1 MHICIMKNSI
11 MIMLTMLT
19 QFTHAQI
26 NSELKS
32 IAPLSTSAYQ
42 VEEKELFAPV
52 QLIASSA
59 FALKTQVGTY
69 VENRYMVKAMNNMRF
84 AFLLRT
90 DKGGMAIGGQ
100 LRGSNGFSSTSFN
113 IGYGMRLSEKLG
125 IGVKLE
131 GAKTTWPGRISMT
144 RIGYQAGLL
153 YQLPNNTSIGIHISN
168 NRFLRKFKNSQ
179 LPGYY
184 VVQTGIGKKINQY
197 LYAICEFI
205 KESDKP
211 ILVIPT
217 IDWKINELFRLKAG
231 ISPPLNMGSVL
242 LGWKIKKENLSL
254 AFSSHSYLG
263 FSSGISITHDF

>member
-1 MHICIMKNSI
+1 ML
-11 MIMLTMLT
+11 MLTLLA
-19 QFTHAQI
+19 QFTRAQI
-26 NSELKS
+26 NSELRP
-32 IAPLSTSAYQ
+32 IASLSTSAYE
-42 VEEKELFAPV
+42 VEEKEIFASS
-52 QLIASSA
+52 QLIASCA
-59 FALKTQVGTY
+59 FALKSQLGAY
-69 VENRYMVKAMNNMRF
+69 VENKFMVKAMNNMRF
-84 AFLLRT
+84 AFLLST
-90 DKGGMAIGGQ
+90 DKGGIGFGGQ
-100 LRGSNGFSSTSFN
+100 LQGSNGFTAATLN
-113 IGYGMRLSEKLG
+113 VGYGMRLSENLG

-131 GAKTTWPGRISMT
+131 GAKTTWPGRISMI

-168 NRFLRKFKNSQ
+168 NRFLRKFKNNQ

-197 LYAICEFI
+197 LYAICELI

-211 ILVIPT
+211 IAVMPT

-231 ISPPLNMGSVL
+231 ISPPLNMGSVV
-242 LGWKIKKENLSL
+242 LGWKLKKESVSL

>member
-1 MHICIMKNSI
+1 ML
-11 MIMLTMLT
+11 MLTLLAHYT
-19 QFTHAQI
+19 RAQI
-26 NSELKS
+26 NSELRP
-32 IAPLSTSAYQ
+32 IASLTTSAYE
-42 VEEKELFAPV
+42 VDEKELFASS

-59 FALKTQVGTY
+59 FALKSQLGAY
-69 VENRYMVKAMNNMRF
+69 VENRFMVNAMNNMRF
-84 AFLLRT
+84 AFLLPT
-90 DKGGMAIGGQ
+90 EKGGISFGGQ
-100 LRGSNGFSSTSFN
+100 LRGSNGFTSATLN
-113 IGYGMRLSEKLG
+113 IGYGMRLSENFG
-125 IGVKLE
+125 IGAKLE

-153 YQLPNNTSIGIHISN
+153 YHLPNNTSIGIHISN

-197 LYAICEFI
+197 LYAICELI

-231 ISPPLNMGSVL
+231 ISPPLNMGSVV
-242 LGWKIKKENLSL
+242 LGWKLKKENLSL

>member
-1 MHICIMKNSI
+1 ML
-11 MIMLTMLT
+11 MLTLLA
-19 QFTHAQI
+19 QFTRAQI
-26 NSELKS
+26 NSELRP
-32 IAPLSTSAYQ
+32 IASLSTSAYE
-42 VEEKELFAPV
+42 VEEKEIFASS
-52 QLIASSA
+52 QLIASCA
-59 FALKTQVGTY
+59 FALKNQLGAY
-69 VENRYMVKAMNNMRF
+69 VENKFMVKAMNNMRF
-84 AFLLRT
+84 AFLLST
-90 DKGGMAIGGQ
+90 DKGGIGFGGQ
-100 LRGSNGFSSTSFN
+100 LQGSNGFTAATLN
-113 IGYGMRLSEKLG
+113 VGYGMRLSENLG

-131 GAKTTWPGRISMT
+131 GAKTTWPGRISMI

-168 NRFLRKFKNSQ
+168 NRFLRKFKNNQ

-197 LYAICEFI
+197 LYAICELI

-211 ILVIPT
+211 IAVMPT

-231 ISPPLNMGSVL
+231 ISPPLNMGSVV
-242 LGWKIKKENLSL
+242 LGWKLKKESVSL

>member
-1 MHICIMKNSI
+1 MKNSI

-19 QFTHAQI
+19 QFTRAQI

-52 QLIASSA
+52 QLIAASA
-59 FALKTQVGTY
+59 FALKTQIGTY

-90 DKGGMAIGGQ
+90 DKGDMAIGGQ

-125 IGVKLE
+125 VGVKLE
-131 GAKTTWPGRISMT
+131 GAKTTWPGTTSMT
-144 RIGYQAGLL
+144 RMGYQVGLI
-153 YQLPNNTSIGIHISN
+153 YQFPENTSIGIHISN

-179 LPGYY
+179 VPGYY
-184 VVQTGIGKKINQY
+184 VIQTGIGKKINQHIS
-197 LYAICEFI
+197 AVCELI
-205 KESDKP
+205 KESDTP
-211 ILVIPT
+211 ITFIPT
-217 IDWKINELFRLKAG
+217 IDWKINELFRLKFG
-231 ISPPLNMGSVL
+231 ISPPLNMGFAI
-242 LGWKIKKENLSL
+242 LGWKIKKELVSFS
-254 AFSSHSYLG
+254 FSSHPYLG
-263 FSSGISITHDF
+263 FSSGISISHDL